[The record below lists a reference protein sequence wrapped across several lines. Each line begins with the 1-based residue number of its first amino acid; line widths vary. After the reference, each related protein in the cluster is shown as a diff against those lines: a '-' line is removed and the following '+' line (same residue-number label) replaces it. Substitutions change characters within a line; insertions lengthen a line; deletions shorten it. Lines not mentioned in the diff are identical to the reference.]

1 MSQNLEIKRLSFLIC
16 CVSVLQ
22 TPKYF
27 FSYFG
32 KSTLEMCLL
41 NPIPDHSV
49 LIAQGYQEE
58 EKVNSVFQIVGGL
71 Q

>member
-1 MSQNLEIKRLSFLIC
+1 
-16 CVSVLQ
+16 
-22 TPKYF
+22 
-27 FSYFG
+27 
-32 KSTLEMCLL
+32 MCLL

-71 Q
+71 QWKETHTHTQTLASVRNNPNKSKELN

>member
-1 MSQNLEIKRLSFLIC
+1 MFQ
-16 CVSVLQ
+16 VLQ

-41 NPIPDHSV
+41 NPIPDRSV

-58 EKVNSVFQIVGGL
+58 EKVNSVFQIEGGL